1 MSGYKGL
8 NNPSTNDLLKNH
20 MNAITNTSRSARLY
34 GRLFAFQDT
43 AMFVVNKLKEKSF
56 ELKDLQKFIT
66 DEIEKTHKQIDES
79 EKRTFGNLSNGH
91 SNGSLTNQK

>member
-8 NNPSTNDLLKNH
+8 NNPNTNDLLKNH

-56 ELKDLQKFIT
+56 EL
-66 DEIEKTHKQIDES
+66 
-79 EKRTFGNLSNGH
+79 
-91 SNGSLTNQK
+91 

>member
-8 NNPSTNDLLKNH
+8 NNPNVNDMLKNH
-20 MNAITNTSRSARLY
+20 MNAITNTSRSSRLY

-43 AMFVVNKLKEKSF
+43 ARFVISKLQKKSF
-56 ELKDLQKFIT
+56 KLEDLQKFIT

-79 EKRTFGNLSNGH
+79 EKRTFGH
-91 SNGSLTNQK
+91 LTNQK

>member
-34 GRLFAFQDT
+34 GRLFALQDT
-43 AMFVVNKLKEKSF
+43 ALFVVNKLKEKSF
-56 ELKDLQKFIT
+56 ELKD
-66 DEIEKTHKQIDES
+66 
-79 EKRTFGNLSNGH
+79 
-91 SNGSLTNQK
+91 

>member
-8 NNPSTNDLLKNH
+8 NNPNTNDLLKNH

-34 GRLFAFQDT
+34 GRLFALQDT
-43 AMFVVNKLKEKSF
+43 ALFVVNKLKEKSF

-79 EKRTFGNLSNGH
+79 EKKTFGNISNGH

>member
-8 NNPSTNDLLKNH
+8 NNPNTNDLLKNH

-34 GRLFAFQDT
+34 GRLFAFQDP
-43 AMFVVNKLKEKSF
+43 ALFVVNKLKEKSF
-56 ELKDLQKFIT
+56 ELKDFQKFIT

>member
-8 NNPSTNDLLKNH
+8 NNPNTNDLLKNH

-66 DEIEKTHKQIDES
+66 DEIEKTHKQIDGS

>member
-8 NNPSTNDLLKNH
+8 NNPNTNDLLKNH

-34 GRLFAFQDT
+34 GRLFALQDT
-43 AMFVVNKLKEKSF
+43 ALFVVNKLKEKSF

-91 SNGSLTNQK
+91 SNGSLTNKK

>member
-34 GRLFAFQDT
+34 GRLFALQDT
-43 AMFVVNKLKEKSF
+43 ALFVVNKLKEKSF

-79 EKRTFGNLSNGH
+79 EKRTFGNISNGH

>member
-8 NNPSTNDLLKNH
+8 NNPNTNDLLKNH

-43 AMFVVNKLKEKSF
+43 ALFVVNKLKEKSF

-66 DEIEKTHKQIDES
+66 DEIEK
-79 EKRTFGNLSNGH
+79 
-91 SNGSLTNQK
+91 SLWEIKERYDYKKINKA

>member
-8 NNPSTNDLLKNH
+8 NNPNVNDMLKNH
-20 MNAITNTSRSARLY
+20 MNAITNTSRSSRLY

-43 AMFVVNKLKEKSF
+43 ALFVVNKLKEKSF

-66 DEIEKTHKQIDES
+66 DEMEKTHKQIDES

-91 SNGSLTNQK
+91 SNGHLTNQK

>member
-8 NNPSTNDLLKNH
+8 NNQSTNDLLKNH

-79 EKRTFGNLSNGH
+79 EKRTFGNISNGH

>member
-1 MSGYKGL
+1 
-8 NNPSTNDLLKNH
+8 

>member
-8 NNPSTNDLLKNH
+8 NNPNTNDLLKNH

-43 AMFVVNKLKEKSF
+43 AMFVINKLKEKSF
-56 ELKDLQKFIT
+56 DLKDLQKFIT

-91 SNGSLTNQK
+91 SNGHLTNQK

>member
-8 NNPSTNDLLKNH
+8 NNPNVNDMLKNH
-20 MNAITNTSRSARLY
+20 MNAITNTSRSSRLY

-43 AMFVVNKLKEKSF
+43 ARFVISKLQEKSF
-56 ELKDLQKFIT
+56 KLEDLQKFIT

-79 EKRTFGNLSNGH
+79 EKRTFGH
-91 SNGSLTNQK
+91 LTNQK

>member
-34 GRLFAFQDT
+34 GRLFALQDT
-43 AMFVVNKLKEKSF
+43 ALFVVNKLKEKSF
-56 ELKDLQKFIT
+56 ELEDLQKFIT

-79 EKRTFGNLSNGH
+79 EKRTFGNISNGH

>member
-8 NNPSTNDLLKNH
+8 NNPNVNDMLKNH
-20 MNAITNTSRSARLY
+20 MNAITNTSRSSRLY

-43 AMFVVNKLKEKSF
+43 ARFVISKLQEKSF
-56 ELKDLQKFIT
+56 KLEDLQKFIT

-79 EKRTFGNLSNGH
+79 EKRTFGH
-91 SNGSLTNQK
+91 LTNKK

>member
-8 NNPSTNDLLKNH
+8 NNPNTNDLLKNH

-43 AMFVVNKLKEKSF
+43 ALFVVNKLKEKSF

-79 EKRTFGNLSNGH
+79 EKRIFGNLSNGH

>member
-8 NNPSTNDLLKNH
+8 NNPNTNDLLKNH

-34 GRLFAFQDT
+34 GRLFALQDT
-43 AMFVVNKLKEKSF
+43 ALFVVNKLKEKSF

-79 EKRTFGNLSNGH
+79 EKRTFGNISNGH
-91 SNGSLTNQK
+91 SNGSLTNKK

>member
-43 AMFVVNKLKEKSF
+43 ALFVVNKLKEKSF

-79 EKRTFGNLSNGH
+79 EKRTFGNVSNGH
-91 SNGSLTNQK
+91 SNGSLTTQK

>member
-8 NNPSTNDLLKNH
+8 NNPNTNDLLKNH

-43 AMFVVNKLKEKSF
+43 ALFVVNKLKEKSF

-66 DEIEKTHKQIDES
+66 DEIEKTHKMS
-79 EKRTFGNLSNGH
+79 
-91 SNGSLTNQK
+91 QKKEPLEIYLMDIPMEV

>member
-8 NNPSTNDLLKNH
+8 NNPNTNDLLKNH

-91 SNGSLTNQK
+91 SNGHLTNQK